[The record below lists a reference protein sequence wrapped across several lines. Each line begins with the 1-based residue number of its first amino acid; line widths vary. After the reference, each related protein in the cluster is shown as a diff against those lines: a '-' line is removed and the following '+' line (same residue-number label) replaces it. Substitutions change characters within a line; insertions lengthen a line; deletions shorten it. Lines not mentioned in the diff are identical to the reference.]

1 MEKKLFNLICILL
14 IGAQL
19 IGQANDLQWLI
30 LNYKG
35 KDGVNQANPPGNN
48 YVNHFNTNTDFFL
61 DGIAHPNT
69 AVFSKNKNDIFI
81 IYNDGT
87 FYSSRVKDP
96 NNNGPG
102 FFYSNNL
109 KITKHYFTNV
119 EANKIQY
126 LYLSNIYEDDDIPPG
141 VKAKAEDM
149 PVVGN
154 GFDSFTIPDDSE
166 TPAQDIFANHDVVM
180 NKDITL
186 ILDTAKILQ
195 AAHAANITTGPHFQF
210 EVYFDKIISKSGP
223 QNYQGNFFASSPVFH
238 AANGP
243 DIAMYPNQGVSFINN
258 AAKATVT
265 LGSAEFIY
273 LNLRPTTSV
282 NPYMP
287 GINGLVS
294 HQAVFTV
301 KTPGPNAVE
310 FAHLNEDIRSAHD
323 PNSVRILSICTDKA
337 GNYIVT
343 CRLMFVNTSNTSPGK
358 IYTKFNLPAI
368 ADQNCLEITEWN
380 IAGNK
385 VSGNVEFQSG
395 KVKCTFKMNGS
406 LQKCPVT
413 SPDKTSCSG
422 YILFKYKI
430 GSNNNVVN
438 VQTQIL
444 PTSAIVYFDDKP
456 FVVTDYYDLIDPSK
470 FGYGGSISQFARPI
484 LKGSRCSI
492 NCKGY

>member
-1 MEKKLFNLICILL
+1 MEKKLFNLLVILFVS
-14 IGAQL
+14 AQL
-19 IGQANDLQWLI
+19 MSQADDLQWLI
-30 LNYKG
+30 LNYTG
-35 KDGVNQANPPGNN
+35 KDGVNPGNSAENN
-48 YVNHFNTNTDFFL
+48 YVNPFNANTDFFL
-61 DGIAHPNT
+61 DGITHPNT
-69 AVFSKNKNDIFI
+69 AVYSRNKNDLFI

-96 NNNGPG
+96 NNINPG

-126 LYLSNIYEDDDIPPG
+126 LYLTNIYEDDDIPPG
-141 VKAKAEDM
+141 VKAKAEDI
-149 PVVGN
+149 PGVIN
-154 GFDSFTIPDDSE
+154 GFDSFLIPADSE
-166 TPAQDIFANHDVVM
+166 TSPKEIFANHDVVL

-195 AAHAANITTGPHFQF
+195 AAHAANITTGTNFQF
-210 EVYFDKIISKSGP
+210 EVFFDTIRRKSDHQTFP
-223 QNYQGNFFASSPVFH
+223 GNFFAPSPVFH
-238 AANGP
+238 ASNGP
-243 DIAMYPNQGVSFINN
+243 DIAMYPNQGVSFNN
-258 AAKATVT
+258 NLAKATIT
-265 LGSAEFIY
+265 LGSAEYIY

-282 NPYMP
+282 NNYMP
-287 GINGLVS
+287 GINGIPS
-294 HQAVFTV
+294 HEAVFTV
-301 KTPGPNAVE
+301 KTVGPGATE

-343 CRLMFVNTSNTSPGK
+343 CRLMFVNTSNTSPGE
-358 IYTKFNLPAI
+358 IYTMFKLPAI
-368 ADQNCLEITEWN
+368 AEKNCLEIIEWN

-385 VSGNVEFQSG
+385 VSGNVEFPSG
-395 KVKCTFKMNGS
+395 KVKCTFKKNGN

-430 GSNNNVVN
+430 GSNNNVAN

-444 PTSAIVYFDDKP
+444 PTSAVVFFNDKP
-456 FVVTDYYDLIDPSK
+456 FIVQDYYDLIDPDK
-470 FGYGGSISQFARPI
+470 FSYGGSITHSSRPI
-484 LKGSRCSI
+484 LKGGRCSI